1 MRVKIKI
8 KSWKVSFTLVR
19 YVEPKQLPQHL
30 TKWILHYRMNMNE
43 IKLRKWI
50 FCYICGDVCNVYH
63 IVNKPKY
70 AVCTLISLAIDITL
84 VIWVSV
90 KVFTRSIFS
99 MIRNTIT
106 LTALTFTAIAFWI
119 LYFDYHNDYN
129 GKSAERRK
137 RRIKIK

>member
-1 MRVKIKI
+1 M
-8 KSWKVSFTLVR
+8 KSKLHLGALRRTKATTTTLDKMNSPLS
-19 YVEPKQLPQHL
+19 YEYEWNQTEKMD
-30 TKWILHYRMNMNE
+30 ILLHMWR
-43 IKLRKWI
+43 
-50 FCYICGDVCNVYH
+50 CVYH

-129 GKSAERRK
+129 GKSAEKRK
-137 RRIKIK
+137 RWIKIK